1 MTTPTRN
8 DRSDPDSPV
17 TQGQAKPEPLQVL
30 DDADAPLYTVGQVSE
45 LLGTPIAQLRRL
57 DVQEIVQPHRSEG
70 NQRRYTRRE
79 IQRLRDVNEL
89 IGEGLT
95 LAGVRR
101 VLALQDRVVELER
114 QLSEAEGR
122 LERVSTS

>member
-1 MTTPTRN
+1 MTLTQD
-8 DRSDPDSPV
+8 DRH
-17 TQGQAKPEPLQVL
+17 EPGRSATDAPRSGPLRAL

-45 LLGTPIAQLRRL
+45 LLDVPVAQLRRL

-79 IQRLRDVNEL
+79 IERLREVLEL
-89 IGEGLT
+89 TGEGLT

-101 VLALQDRVVELER
+101 VLALQDRVAELEQR
-114 QLSEAEGR
+114 LTDAERR
-122 LERVSTS
+122 LQEVST